1 MQDKVKKSKKNNEI
15 DRIRR
20 DINILQYKLMKNE
33 MQNEDRLK
41 KNEKNHNKLK
51 QAKKNRGRKNNTEY
65 I

>member
-1 MQDKVKKSKKNNEI
+1 MQDKIKKSKKNNEI

-51 QAKKNRGRKNNTEY
+51 QAKKNKGRKKNTEY

>member
-51 QAKKNRGRKNNTEY
+51 QAKKNWGRKNNTEY

>member
-1 MQDKVKKSKKNNEI
+1 MQDKVKKNKKNNEI

-51 QAKKNRGRKNNTEY
+51 QAKKNWGRKNNTEY